1 MRIINIDDHATA
13 EVWSGRRL
21 FLGSPSGML
30 LINLPRAAMSVSLHD
45 EIGFIY
51 FGTAARSTVQVTGS
65 KTKGRLLAL
74 ADAIIE
80 MDRPATALG
89 RKVLP

>member
-51 FGTAARSTVQVTGS
+51 FGSSPSTVQITGS
-65 KTKGRLLAL
+65 KAKGRLLAL
-74 ADAIIE
+74 ADAIAE
-80 MDRPATALG
+80 MERPTTG
-89 RKVLP
+89 RVTL